1 MTPKIIGDCKGKMK
15 FDMSNKEHSDELP
28 NFFAPL
34 KSAQHR
40 HISRN
45 DNYDSSEY
53 EFTDSCHY
61 NIRNELLESNA
72 HTHSP
77 NTRDVI
83 QEMKLSSN
91 GDEEE
96 FLQDLQSWDL
106 SSRGLGVMP
115 LELAQLQRSSHND
128 TFDSDSFANKN
139 ESNYQVEY
147 QTKQNPKA
155 ISDQGLIMAKV
166 YQREDQS
173 GKAHH
178 HLKTSYDGKS
188 GIVPPSSMVVLNLPQ
203 LPLDLPKFQR
213 SSYQSVLERLEKHI
227 AHTCIDTTQN
237 DSATIQRPS
246 DVDKMNFSNESCTMA
261 SSTGDTEAHLKTSYD
276 GKSGSVPPSSMVAL
290 NLPQLPLVLPKFQRR
305 SSYQSERERL
315 EKHITHTCIDT
326 ILNDSATIQR
336 PSDGDKMSFSN
347 ESTLASSDNRRIS
360 SRSAVSGVRYTA
372 TIQRPS
378 DVDKMNFSNER
389 NDSATIQRPS
399 DVDKM
404 NFSNESCTMASSTGD
419 NRSISSRSAVSG
431 VRYTANEGGR
441 YAELYKQGTHK
452 LRMQAVS
459 RQHSPPS
466 QAPNPAASHA
476 NPTQLALYEKGVSKA
491 RTLRARMIDEKREI
505 ASKEAKKLLP
515 TTNAC
520 CDRLYNLSKSKQSSK
535 QVKVVSGEKRVI
547 IPTTN
552 ARCDRLYNLSKAKQE
567 KQRQDRELLKL
578 NKKIVTPTANARC
591 DRLYNLSRKKQLT
604 GKMRRQQAF
613 EKCQINM
620 SLSSNSKYTQLA
632 KIKSVGSRSDRVT
645 PASKRRV
652 VAPAVNRRRIIPT
665 IQKKIDSETKELA
678 QLVRERIA
686 SKSMSLDHKFEKH
699 RAENDNDL
707 FLEDTNGNS
716 KEFVADFLRI
726 TSPTTNSSKKGGLGS
741 WSRTGMSTAADT
753 LDQFLKIKIM
763 QTTMNEE
770 DDDGRQISSC
780 PLASTDLSSAHSPPQ
795 SLLGNN
801 SNENIDLEL
810 KSKLKSLKTLAAE
823 TNSNTYIGTS
833 TGEYYDNSY
842 HSSDKN
848 LAVRD
853 PTDQRARDCYSQGI
867 ESRDCSSASLASGDY
882 GVGRTMP
889 DEDGYYSESIDERI
903 FPSSDGTQIIG
914 VDPTGTNPW

>member
-1 MTPKIIGDCKGKMK
+1 MTPKIIGDCKGEMK

-115 LELAQLQRSSHND
+115 LELAQHQRSSHND
-128 TFDSDSFANKN
+128 TFDSDSFENKN
-139 ESNYQVEY
+139 ESEYQVEY

-155 ISDQGLIMAKV
+155 FSDQGFIMTKV

-173 GKAHH
+173 CKAHH

-227 AHTCIDTTQN
+227 AHTCIDTTQ
-237 DSATIQRPS
+237 
-246 DVDKMNFSNESCTMA
+246 
-261 SSTGDTEAHLKTSYD
+261 
-276 GKSGSVPPSSMVAL
+276 
-290 NLPQLPLVLPKFQRR
+290 
-305 SSYQSERERL
+305 
-315 EKHITHTCIDT
+315 
-326 ILNDSATIQR
+326 
-336 PSDGDKMSFSN
+336 
-347 ESTLASSDNRRIS
+347 
-360 SRSAVSGVRYTA
+360 
-372 TIQRPS
+372 
-378 DVDKMNFSNER
+378 

-567 KQRQDRELLKL
+567 KQRQDRELLER

-652 VAPAVNRRRIIPT
+652 VTPAVNKRRIIPT
-665 IQKKIDSETKELA
+665 IQQKIDSETKELA

-686 SKSMSLDHKFEKH
+686 SKSMSLDHKFKKH

-780 PLASTDLSSAHSPPQ
+780 PLASTDLSSTHSPPQ
-795 SLLGNN
+795 SLLVNN
-801 SNENIDLEL
+801 SNKKIDLEL
-810 KSKLKSLKTLAAE
+810 KSKLKSLKTLAVE
-823 TNSNTYIGTS
+823 TNSYTYIGTS
-833 TGEYYDNSY
+833 TDEYYDNSY
-842 HSSDKN
+842 HSSGKN

-914 VDPTGTNPW
+914 VDPTGTNPWASPKHECVRSSKFDAYHRTLHIKKSECLSLCW